1 MRIYFQNK
9 REKNKRPREY
19 REGDEIGKQSEK
31 TTECRRDP
39 FSAAEAV
46 ENRENVSYN
55 GSGYNEREQKSHF
68 FSRIEKNGQKADDC
82 ANGVRKQIKRAI
94 LVGKWVQRF
103 SNEKTR

>member
-55 GSGYNEREQKSHF
+55 GSGDNEREQKSHF
-68 FSRIEKNGQKADDC
+68 FSHKKKNGQKAFCDV
-82 ANGVRKQIKRAI
+82 AYKR
-94 LVGKWVQRF
+94 QRPAENPPVF
-103 SNEKTR
+103 ESV